1 MDPDWDYDA
10 HEAYEIQ
17 ERKSKIIEEEKKEI
31 QGARADKVSGVYT
44 ICQEYEK
51 TREEQSRKK
60 LKPVKQELLWK
71 SYLKLKMIKEDNGEL
86 LKLLQVCQIME
97 KIKKM

>member
-1 MDPDWDYDA
+1 MDPDWNYDA

-44 ICQEYEK
+44 ICQE
-51 TREEQSRKK
+51 
-60 LKPVKQELLWK
+60 
-71 SYLKLKMIKEDNGEL
+71 
-86 LKLLQVCQIME
+86 
-97 KIKKM
+97 